1 MQVCANQM
9 PNAARCGAM
18 QRTAGMMNAASVTM
32 SPGRSTPAEVTPD
45 AVETLAATVQH
56 GRELMRAEFALA
68 KAEFKHELGQVQTG
82 ITAVALGVT
91 LAGPS
96 LIVAL
101 VALALQLG
109 LGAWA
114 IALAAICFA
123 IAGAIA
129 AWWGWRQL
137 AVPQL
142 KRTRSTL
149 ERSLVK

>member
-1 MQVCANQM
+1 MA
-9 PNAARCGAM
+9 
-18 QRTAGMMNAASVTM
+18 
-32 SPGRSTPAEVTPD
+32 AEVKPD

-56 GRELMRAEFALA
+56 GRELLRAEFALA
-68 KAEFKHELGQVQTG
+68 KAEFKHEIAHLQVG
-82 ITAVALGVT
+82 IAAIVCGVT

-101 VALALQLG
+101 VALAIQLG

-114 IALAAICFA
+114 IACAAIGFA

-129 AWWGWRQL
+129 VWWGWRQL
-137 AVPQL
+137 AVPRL

-149 ERSLVK
+149 EQGLVK